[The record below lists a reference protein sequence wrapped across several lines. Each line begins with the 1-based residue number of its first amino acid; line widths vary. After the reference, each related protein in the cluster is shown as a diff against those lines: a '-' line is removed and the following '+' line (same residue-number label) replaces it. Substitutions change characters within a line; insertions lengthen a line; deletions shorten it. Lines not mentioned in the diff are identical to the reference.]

1 MKSKYLILCALVWL
15 AHLAHAQDEKSY
27 VFSLEEA
34 IAFASDSAYANITA
48 QKDVAIAIK
57 RKWETTA
64 DGLPQLNADVAY
76 ENNPT
81 LRVTPLPGEIVG
93 GEPGTTVPVTFGQRH
108 NITATGTLNQLIFDG
123 SYIVA
128 VQAAKTFLEY
138 SANNKEK
145 TALEVRKN
153 VITAYGNV
161 LLAENSIDITKN
173 NLDKA
178 LENLRETRIV
188 YENGLAEEE
197 DVEQLQITSQQLK
210 SQLRNAERMHEIAQE
225 SLNMVLGIGITTKV
239 ELTDD
244 LRTLAAKEALENTT
258 TDFDYANTIEFKI
271 ANNLVEQRD
280 LELKLQKS
288 EALPSLSA
296 FANYG
301 AITFGNEFDLLDQNK
316 GWFNF
321 ATIGVTLNVPIFS
334 SFKRSAQTQQAKIEL
349 EKAKLQQEQAINEIK
364 LNLNSAQSDFDF
376 AVENYEIAQQN
387 LNLAERI
394 ERKNDVKFK
403 EGLATSFELRQ
414 AQVQLYQSQNEY
426 LQAMLNVINT
436 KAELDKVKN
445 TPIQS
450 N

>member
-1 MKSKYLILCALVWL
+1 MKSKHLILYALVWL
-15 AHLAHAQDEKSY
+15 AHLAQAQDNKSY
-27 VFSLEEA
+27 AFSLEEA
-34 IAFASDSAYANITA
+34 IAFASDSAYANIAA

-64 DGLPQLNADVAY
+64 DGLPQLSADVAY

-108 NITATGTLNQLIFDG
+108 NMTATGTLNQLIFDG

-197 DVEQLQITSQQLK
+197 DVEQLQITSQQLQ

-225 SLNMVLGIGITTKV
+225 SLNMVLGIEITTNVK
-239 ELTDD
+239 LTDD
-244 LRTLAAKEALENTT
+244 LKTLAAKEALENTN
-258 TDFDYANTIEFKI
+258 TDFDYSNTIEFKI
-271 ANNLVEQRD
+271 ANNLVQQRD

-321 ATIGVTLNVPIFS
+321 ATIGVNLNIPIFS

-376 AVENYEIAQQN
+376 AVENYEIAQKN

-394 ERKNDVKFK
+394 ERKNNVKFK

-414 AQVQLYQSQNEY
+414 AQIQLYQSQNEY